1 MKMNFEKGDKV
12 KFLNDVGGGIV
23 QSIENKIARVLMDD
37 GFEVPVLLA
46 ELILVEKRQ
55 KEEMPVRQ
63 KPVERLENKD
73 KDENFFRKE
82 MSVMQVV
89 NHEEPPESGKNPAFS
104 VFYAIVPVKNDKEK
118 TEKFDL
124 YLINDSEYIIFFHLM
139 QEVDG
144 FFRSLKSGNLEAE
157 TKIFVRS
164 FSRMEL
170 NEFPKLKFQSLFL
183 RNGLHRA
190 WSPVHKDIY
199 PDPAELFS
207 FEGFVENDFFEDPAF
222 IENIVIDN
230 KQADY
235 ESINKE
241 SFKALLKE
249 KEDDQPVKHEKR
261 EILPDTEE
269 IDLHIHEL
277 VDNFAGMSNG
287 EIIEI
292 QLARFTTALEGAI
305 RGNKTKRIVFIHGV
319 GNGKLKFELRKE
331 LDKNYARLRYQDA
344 SFKEYG
350 YGATMVILK
359 K

>member
-1 MKMNFEKGDKV
+1 MNFEKGDKV

-23 QSIENKIARVLMDD
+23 QTIENKIARVLMND

-46 ELILVEKRQ
+46 ELILVEKGQ
-55 KEEMPVRQ
+55 KTEMPVKQ
-63 KPVERLENKD
+63 EPVERIENKD

-82 MSVMQVV
+82 MSGMQLVT
-89 NHEEPPESGKNPAFS
+89 HEEPPESGKNPAFS
-104 VFYAIVPVKNDKEK
+104 VFYAIVPAKNEKEN
-118 TEKFDL
+118 TEQFDL
-124 YLINDSEYIIFFHLM
+124 YLINDSEYMLYYNLM

-157 TKIFVRS
+157 TKIFIRS
-164 FSRMEL
+164 FTRIEL

-183 RNGLHRA
+183 RKGLQRA

-207 FEGFVENDFFEDPAF
+207 FEGFTENDFFEEPSF
-222 IENIVIDN
+222 IESIVGDN
-230 KQADY
+230 KKADY
-235 ESINKE
+235 ENVNQKSI
-241 SFKALLKE
+241 KAILKE
-249 KEDDQPVKHEKR
+249 KESEKPLKQEKR

-269 IDLHIHEL
+269 VDLHIHEL
-277 VDNFAGMSNG
+277 VENFAGMSNG

-331 LDKNYARLRYQDA
+331 LDKKYTRLRYQDA